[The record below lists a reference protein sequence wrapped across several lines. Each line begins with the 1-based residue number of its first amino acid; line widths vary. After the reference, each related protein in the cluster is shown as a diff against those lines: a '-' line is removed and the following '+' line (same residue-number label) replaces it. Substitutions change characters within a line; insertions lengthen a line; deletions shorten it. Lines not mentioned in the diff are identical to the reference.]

1 MSLRSRMLALVA
13 SAALACGPDP
23 ASSVE
28 IRQTIAELVDIGRA
42 LDLEQAAVALGSDLD
57 PAATPDALAMRLFT
71 DLSEAVPCASLS
83 RLGAAGLRVD
93 FGVVEG
99 SCNPSTPD
107 LAGALRI
114 EFSAPS
120 PYLRLATLTY
130 LDLERAGSKLTG
142 TTEITWG
149 PDDTLRVVSELRLD
163 SVAARQLEIQ
173 ADRIQAD
180 TAAGVT
186 FDGWHRWQT
195 LMGRWTM
202 ELGGWTLRPG
212 ALLPIGGVASI
223 DTPFEHD
230 IFVDFTGDTMEGLGL
245 RANGGRSD
253 RLFVVEASGEV
264 VDLGE
269 P

>member
-1 MSLRSRMLALVA
+1 MSQRSRLLALVA
-13 SAALACGPDP
+13 SALLACGPDP
-23 ASSVE
+23 ANSVE

-42 LDLEQAAVALGSDLD
+42 MDLELAAVALNSALD
-57 PAATPDALAMRLFT
+57 PAETPEALANRLFA
-71 DLSEAVPCASLS
+71 DLDAAVPCASLS
-83 RLGAAGLRVD
+83 RLGETGLRVD
-93 FGVVEG
+93 FGSVGG
-99 SCNPSTPD
+99 SCSSAAPD

-114 EFSAPS
+114 EFSAPN
-120 PYLRLATLTY
+120 PDLRVATLTH

-142 TTEITWG
+142 TTEISWG
-149 PDDTLRVVSELRLD
+149 PEDTLRVTSELRLD
-163 SVAARQLEIQ
+163 SPAARQLEIQ
-173 ADRIQAD
+173 ADRIQSG
-180 TAAGVT
+180 AAGEVQL
-186 FDGWHRWQT
+186 DGWHRWQT

-212 ALLPIGGVASI
+212 ALLPIDGVASI

-230 IFVDFTGDTMEGLGL
+230 IFIDFTGEVPGGLGL

-253 RLFVVEASGEV
+253 RVFVVEPGGEV